1 MANQKVKTV
10 PLSKDRFREARKL
23 RKMSLAA
30 LSETPGIDRTE
41 KTLRRWIRRGE
52 IPPDLLDSIGNALN
66 VDPKFISGELD
77 RIAERI
83 EDDPVK
89 LSDLKAQFHA
99 TDFPYV
105 YKQKRELKPLQ
116 YVIDL
121 LIDNDIAPEE
131 LEKLSRTELVKLYLE
146 LEKATRAI
154 IFKYFTPHQS
164 SLHNYS
170 IPMPPDDEIIKL

>member
-23 RKMSLAA
+23 CKMSLAV
-30 LSETPGIDRTE
+30 LSEKPGINRTE

-52 IPPDLLDSIGNALN
+52 IPPDLLDAIGKELN

-77 RIAERI
+77 RIAEEME
-83 EDDPVK
+83 EDSAK
-89 LSDLKAQFHA
+89 LSALKAQFHA
-99 TDFPYV
+99 SDFPYV

-131 LEKLSRTELVKLYLE
+131 LEKLSRTELVQLYLE

-154 IFKYFTPHQS
+154 IFKYFKPHQS

-170 IPMPPDDEIIKL
+170 IPMPPEDEIKKE

>member
-10 PLSKDRFREARKL
+10 PLSKDRFREARKI
-23 RKMSLAA
+23 RKMSLTS
-30 LSETPGIDRTE
+30 LSEKPGIERTE

-52 IPPDLLDSIGNALN
+52 IPPDLLDAIGKELN

-77 RIAERI
+77 RIAEGI

-89 LSDLKAQFHA
+89 LSTLKAQFHA
-99 TDFPYV
+99 ADFPYV

-116 YVIDL
+116 YIIDL
-121 LIDNDIAPEE
+121 LIDNDIPPEE